1 MQLDFIDD
9 DIRDH
14 TPLDAKVYTM
24 LRSDCNH
31 APPIPAVLLFTADN
45 LNQKLNYNTLHE
57 IVAKY
62 SVDPDGDENLNLEKL
77 LDSCW
82 RRGGFRKIRCLSEH
96 SFTNCAVPRRM
107 RNEYRVTTKA
117 S

>member
-14 TPLDAKVYTM
+14 TLLDAKVYAA

-31 APPIPAVLLFTADN
+31 APPIPAVLLFTILIAGSADN
-45 LNQKLNYNTLHE
+45 LNQKLNYNE
-57 IVAKY
+57 IVTKY
-62 SVDPDGDENLNLEKL
+62 LVDPDGDENSNLEKL

-82 RRGGFRKIRCLSEH
+82 RRGGFRKIRCLSER
-96 SFTNCAVPRRM
+96 SFTNLLF
-107 RNEYRVTTKA
+107 
-117 S
+117 